1 MRQAS
6 IQGIPL
12 EYIQSILKIDEN
24 SPSGLTW
31 LPRENSRC
39 SSRFANKIAG
49 CKHTDPKDSYKKWNL
64 NIRYNEKRL
73 NFICSRVIFL
83 LHHGFLTKGKCIDHI
98 DGNPLNNKVENL
110 RESTRNQNNQN
121 SRRPKTNTSGH
132 KNVCWDKKSG
142 KWRVRIQ
149 ANGKRHYFG
158 LYEDKE
164 EAIRVA
170 IEARKKLH
178 GEFGR
183 DK

>member
-6 IQGIPL
+6 IRGIPL
-12 EYIQSILKIDEN
+12 EYIQSVLRIDRN
-24 SPSGLTW
+24 SPSGLSW
-31 LPRENSRC
+31 LPRQDMKFNFGDQS
-39 SSRFANKIAG
+39 AG
-49 CKHTDPKDSYKKWNL
+49 SVNTYKKKNYSSWKVNVAFNGSSHSL
-64 NIRYNEKRL
+64 K
-73 NFICSRVIFL
+73 CSRVIFL
-83 LHHGFLTKGKCIDHI
+83 LEFGRLSENKIIDHI

-132 KNVCWDKKSG
+132 KGVYWDKKSG
-142 KWRVRIQ
+142 KWRVLIF
-149 ANGKRHYFG
+149 ANGKFHHFG
-158 LYEDKE
+158 FYEDKE

-183 DK
+183 DE